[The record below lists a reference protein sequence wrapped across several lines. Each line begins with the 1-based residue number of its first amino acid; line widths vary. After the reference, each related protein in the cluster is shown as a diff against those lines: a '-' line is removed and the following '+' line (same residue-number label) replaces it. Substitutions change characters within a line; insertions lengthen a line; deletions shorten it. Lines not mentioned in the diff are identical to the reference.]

1 VTDGGIKRTPMEPRS
16 GTTPMEIVGGGDGRV
31 NGGLAGSGAAYAA
44 FANAQGGG
52 VASSAPPARGFPT
65 TIGFAPPGFYA
76 PMMAVGQGMGAYG
89 GGVDGQSGF
98 GAGGMMGMAPN
109 FLAGAATGALG
120 ASPTGYG
127 SSPTAIPQVMR
138 TKAPLESGIGFP
150 GLSSSLPNKHHI
162 GSPNSGFSAFSPP
175 ANLKASPAAPVSRG
189 MTHFSSSP
197 PVKAGGVQ
205 KPPSSANKVKK
216 MEIAKVAVA
225 NEATMAAAAAVSGS
239 SPSSATASPPLNSNG
254 KPQKSVYRGVRQRP
268 WGKYA
273 AEIRDPTRGSRLW
286 LGTFDSAEE
295 AALAYDA
302 AARAIR
308 GDAAVTNFGKDVPIP
323 ASVKAQLPPL
333 PTRPVQGRGGGGGAS
348 GAVEGPNASKN
359 MSKLST
365 SQKAMKLEEEAEM
378 LLMLQGSD
386 GETPKT
392 STPEKSESQDDQ
404 VTGMDFEEENGPSS
418 VTVGL
423 QLRAQKSNA
432 APSAKS
438 TPRFPSSNPS
448 DAMISALQASNNVS
462 GRRRRGGA

>member
-1 VTDGGIKRTPMEPRS
+1 
-16 GTTPMEIVGGGDGRV
+16 MEIVGGGDGRV
-31 NGGLAGSGAAYAA
+31 NGGSAGSGAAYAA

-225 NEATMAAAAAVSGS
+225 NEATIAAAAAVSGS

>member
-1 VTDGGIKRTPMEPRS
+1 
-16 GTTPMEIVGGGDGRV
+16 
-31 NGGLAGSGAAYAA
+31 
-44 FANAQGGG
+44 
-52 VASSAPPARGFPT
+52 
-65 TIGFAPPGFYA
+65 
-76 PMMAVGQGMGAYG
+76 
-89 GGVDGQSGF
+89 
-98 GAGGMMGMAPN
+98 MAPN

-225 NEATMAAAAAVSGS
+225 NEATIAAAAAVSGS

>member
-1 VTDGGIKRTPMEPRS
+1 MTDGGIKRTPMEPRS

-225 NEATMAAAAAVSGS
+225 NEATIAAAAAVSGS

>member
-1 VTDGGIKRTPMEPRS
+1 MDPHG
-16 GTTPMEIVGGGDGRV
+16 GTTPMAIVGGDNRRG
-31 NGGLAGSGAAYAA
+31 NGAGSGAAAYAA
-44 FANAQGGG
+44 FANVPGGG
-52 VASSAPPARGFPT
+52 AASSAPPARGFAT

-89 GGVDGQSGF
+89 GGMDGQSGF

-109 FLAGAATGALG
+109 FLAGASPGALG

-175 ANLKASPAAPVSRG
+175 ANLKAAPAAPVSRG

-197 PVKAGGVQ
+197 PVKAGGVH

-216 MEIAKVAVA
+216 MEIAKAAVA
-225 NEATMAAAAAVSGS
+225 NEAAIAAAAAVSGS

-392 STPEKSESQDDQ
+392 NTPEKSESQDDQ

-438 TPRFPSSNPS
+438 APRFPSSDPS
-448 DAMISALQASNNVS
+448 NAMISALQS
-462 GRRRRGGA
+462 GRPRRGGA

>member
-1 VTDGGIKRTPMEPRS
+1 MDPHG
-16 GTTPMEIVGGGDGRV
+16 GTTPMTIVGGDNGRE
-31 NGGLAGSGAAYAA
+31 NGAGSGAAAYAA
-44 FANAQGGG
+44 FANAPVGG
-52 VASSAPPARGFPT
+52 VASSAPPARGFAT

-89 GGVDGQSGF
+89 GGMDGQNGF
-98 GAGGMMGMAPN
+98 GAVGMMGMAPN
-109 FLAGAATGALG
+109 FLAGASPGALG

-175 ANLKASPAAPVSRG
+175 ANLKAAPAAPVSRG

-197 PVKAGGVQ
+197 PVKAGGVH

-225 NEATMAAAAAVSGS
+225 NEAAAAAAVSGS

-392 STPEKSESQDDQ
+392 NTPERSESQDDQ

-432 APSAKS
+432 APPAKS
-438 TPRFPSSNPS
+438 APRFPSSDPS
-448 DAMISALQASNNVS
+448 NAMISALQS
-462 GRRRRGGA
+462 GRPRRGGA

>member
-1 VTDGGIKRTPMEPRS
+1 MEPRS

-225 NEATMAAAAAVSGS
+225 NEATIAAAAAVSGS

>member
-1 VTDGGIKRTPMEPRS
+1 M
-16 GTTPMEIVGGGDGRV
+16 
-31 NGGLAGSGAAYAA
+31 
-44 FANAQGGG
+44 
-52 VASSAPPARGFPT
+52 
-65 TIGFAPPGFYA
+65 
-76 PMMAVGQGMGAYG
+76 
-89 GGVDGQSGF
+89 DGQSGF

-109 FLAGAATGALG
+109 FLAGASPGALG

-175 ANLKASPAAPVSRG
+175 ANLKAAPAAPVSRG

-197 PVKAGGVQ
+197 PVKAGGVH

-216 MEIAKVAVA
+216 MEIAKAAVA
-225 NEATMAAAAAVSGS
+225 NEAAIAAAAAVSGS

-392 STPEKSESQDDQ
+392 NTPEKSESQDDQ

-438 TPRFPSSNPS
+438 APSFPSSDPS
-448 DAMISALQASNNVS
+448 NAMISALQS
-462 GRRRRGGA
+462 GRPRRGA